1 MQAKYDEENTNLMRE
16 ISLLKIQVEEMKSE
30 TLATQ
35 TKFETHFQEKLTNME
50 NQFVRERKEM
60 ELSHEQIIQN
70 LRLQMIKE
78 GQELSEQNVESF

>member
-30 TLATQ
+30 SLATQ

-70 LRLQMIKE
+70 LRSQMIKE